1 MRRRFRRSKA
11 RLRSIPGISTRAISS
26 PPPKSCTTTTKAPC
40 SSCSKSTGATPR
52 FATTPGATACSRCS
66 ICSAKKTIGSAVIGR
81 CSASRRT
88 DGRRSARE
96 RKRVAGRAGAAIL
109 STARFRAIPAN
120 PVIDSRG
127 VCMKSLRSI
136 VVIGVAAAL
145 GLGACATDQYGN
157 RRPLTDAQ
165 RGAIIGAATGAVVG
179 GIASKNKKKGALI
192 GAIGGGIAGTA
203 VGAYMDRQKQD
214 LDKVLAPERG
224 AGAIQV
230 EKLPGDIVRVTMT
243 DQTAFDF
250 DSAQIKPGFNST
262 MDKISDVVNRY
273 GKTHLTVV
281 GHTDNV

>member
-1 MRRRFRRSKA
+1 
-11 RLRSIPGISTRAISS
+11 
-26 PPPKSCTTTTKAPC
+26 
-40 SSCSKSTGATPR
+40 
-52 FATTPGATACSRCS
+52 
-66 ICSAKKTIGSAVIGR
+66 
-81 CSASRRT
+81 
-88 DGRRSARE
+88 
-96 RKRVAGRAGAAIL
+96 
-109 STARFRAIPAN
+109 
-120 PVIDSRG
+120 
-127 VCMKSLRSI
+127 MKSLRSI

-230 EKLPGDIVRVTMT
+230 EKLSGDIVRVTMT

-250 DSAQIKPGFNST
+250 DSANIKPSFNST
-262 MDKISDVVNRY
+262 MDKISEVVNRY
-273 GKTHLTVV
+273 GKTHLTIV
-281 GHTDNV
+281 GFTDNVGTAQYNQGLSERRAQAVARYFTAKGVIPERLAAEGRGESAPRASNATPQGRQLNRRVEIYIEPVVAES